1 MTRRPIT
8 LLAAALVSTAAL
20 SAGAAFADSD
30 PQEIALFQNAAH
42 DIRAA
47 IATAEDATG
56 GKAVEAEFDED
67 DGTGMWEVETV
78 AGTRRAEVQIDATTG
93 AVVKTKDKGDI
104 ADKDQPVTPDM
115 LGAPLADLVTKA
127 EAASGGK
134 VMSID
139 YEHGKLAGIEV
150 EMVKPDGSLQEFIM
164 DPADGTLT
172 PLTAGQDQ
180 DEAGEAAA
188 EGANMGQTAPAGG
201 AGPTGSGG

>member
-1 MTRRPIT
+1 MTRRSIT

-30 PQEIALFQNAAH
+30 QQEIVLFQNAAH

-78 AGTRRAEVQIDATTG
+78 AGTRRAEVKIDATTG
-93 AVVKTKDKGDI
+93 AVVKTKDKGDL

-115 LGAPLADLVTKA
+115 LGAPLAELVTKA
-127 EAASGGK
+127 EAAGGGK

-139 YEHGKLAGIEV
+139 YEHGKRAGIEV
-150 EMVKPDGSLQEFIM
+150 EIVKPDGSLQEFIM
-164 DPADGTLT
+164 DPAGGTLT
-172 PLTAGQDQ
+172 PLTAAQDE

-188 EGANMGQTAPAGG
+188 EGANMEQTAPAGG

>member
-30 PQEIALFQNAAH
+30 QQEITLFQNAAH
-42 DIRAA
+42 DMRAA

-78 AGTRRAEVQIDATTG
+78 AGTRRAEVKIDATTG

-127 EAASGGK
+127 EAAGGGK

-150 EMVKPDGSLQEFIM
+150 EIVKPDGSLQEFMM
-164 DPADGTLT
+164 DPAGGTLT
-172 PLTAGQDQ
+172 PLTAGQDE

-188 EGANMGQTAPAGG
+188 EGANMGQTAPGGG
-201 AGPTGSGG
+201 AGPAGSGG

>member
-30 PQEIALFQNAAH
+30 QQEITLFQNAAH
-42 DIRAA
+42 DMRAA

-78 AGTRRAEVQIDATTG
+78 AGTRRAEVKIDATTG
-93 AVVKTKDKGDI
+93 AVVKTKDKGDL

-115 LGAPLADLVTKA
+115 LGAPLAELVAKA
-127 EAASGGK
+127 EAAGGGK

-139 YEHGKLAGIEV
+139 YEHGRLAGIEV
-150 EMVKPDGSLQEFIM
+150 EIVKPDGSLQEFIM
-164 DPADGTLT
+164 DPASGTLT
-172 PLTAGQDQ
+172 PLTAGQDE

-188 EGANMGQTAPAGG
+188 EGANMDQTAPAGG
-201 AGPTGSGG
+201 AGPIGSGG